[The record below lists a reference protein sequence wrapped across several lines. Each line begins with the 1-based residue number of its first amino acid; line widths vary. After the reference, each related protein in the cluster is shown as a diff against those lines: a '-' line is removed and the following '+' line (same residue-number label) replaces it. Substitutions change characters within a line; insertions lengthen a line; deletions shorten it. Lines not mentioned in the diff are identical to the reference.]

1 MLRFLG
7 WFALAAVLLA
17 VRPTWSQTTPVP
29 DRDAQAIRAVIEAQL
44 AAFSQDD
51 AERAFSFASDSI
63 QTMFGTP
70 ENFMTMVKTSYAV
83 VYRPASVLFLEL
95 ERLAE
100 ETHQAVHMSDGGG
113 QMWLAIYRMQRQPD
127 NSWRISGCVIRLME
141 GAST

>member
-1 MLRFLG
+1 MLRLLG
-7 WFALAAVLLA
+7 VLAFAVVL
-17 VRPTWSQTTPVP
+17 VTMRPAWSQTTPVP

-63 QTMFGTP
+63 QKMFGTP
-70 ENFMTMVKTSYAV
+70 ENFMNMVQTSYAV
-83 VYRPASVLFLEL
+83 VYRPASVLFLES

-100 ETHQAVHMSDGGG
+100 EIVQAVQMSDGGG

-127 NSWRISGCVIRLME
+127 NSWRIGGCVIKLMD
-141 GAST
+141 GSST